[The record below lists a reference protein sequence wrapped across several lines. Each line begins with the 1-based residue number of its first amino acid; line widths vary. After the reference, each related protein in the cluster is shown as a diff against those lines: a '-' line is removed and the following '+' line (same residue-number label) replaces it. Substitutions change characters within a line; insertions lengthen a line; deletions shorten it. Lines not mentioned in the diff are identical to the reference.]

1 MELLR
6 LKLMDTVSYSELKI
20 IIIRTIDKTQKE
32 KIFKER
38 QKKKR
43 YYLQWKIAFSC
54 TSDTFERITAV
65 HHVID
70 FVINCIVITR
80 RFVF

>member
-6 LKLMDTVSYSELKI
+6 LKLMDTVSHSELKI
-20 IIIRTIDKTQKE
+20 IIIRTIDKLQKE

-43 YYLQWKIAFSC
+43 NYLQ
-54 TSDTFERITAV
+54 
-65 HHVID
+65 
-70 FVINCIVITR
+70 
-80 RFVF
+80 

>member
-43 YYLQWKIAFSC
+43 YYLQ
-54 TSDTFERITAV
+54 
-65 HHVID
+65 
-70 FVINCIVITR
+70 
-80 RFVF
+80 

>member
-20 IIIRTIDKTQKE
+20 IIKRTIDKSQKE

-38 QKKKR
+38 QKKKLN
-43 YYLQWKIAFSC
+43 YLKWKIAFQC
-54 TSDTFERITAV
+54 TSHTFEGITQSTV
-65 HHVID
+65 SLISS
-70 FVINCIVITR
+70 
-80 RFVF
+80 